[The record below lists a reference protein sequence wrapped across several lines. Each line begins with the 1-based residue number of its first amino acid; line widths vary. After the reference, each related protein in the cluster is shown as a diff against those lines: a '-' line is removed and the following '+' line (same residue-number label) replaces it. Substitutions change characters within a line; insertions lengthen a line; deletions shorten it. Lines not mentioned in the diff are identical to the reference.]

1 MTKPGKRCCTLEGG
15 VVSTVSADF
24 KQLAPSCKIYGNEK
38 IEIIKMQRGYNFKG
52 DEEMGKKWLK
62 AKIQLWGAAEWAK
75 TEQ

>member
-1 MTKPGKRCCTLEGG
+1 MMKPGKRCCTFEGG

-52 DEEMGKKWLK
+52 DEEMGKKVIK
-62 AKIQLWGAAEWAK
+62 SKNTAVRSS
-75 TEQ
+75 